1 MRAVFDTNVLVS
13 AFNFPG
19 GVPED
24 AFRLCVDRRAELI
37 TSKVLL
43 AELARILTDK
53 FGWAVDRVARVVDQ
67 VSRIGTVIEPKERV
81 SVVVADPDDDRVL
94 EAALAS
100 DAEVIVSVDKH
111 LLRLGTWRG
120 IRIVR
125 PAEFVGEFESR

>member
-1 MRAVFDTNVLVS
+1 VRAVFDTNVLVS